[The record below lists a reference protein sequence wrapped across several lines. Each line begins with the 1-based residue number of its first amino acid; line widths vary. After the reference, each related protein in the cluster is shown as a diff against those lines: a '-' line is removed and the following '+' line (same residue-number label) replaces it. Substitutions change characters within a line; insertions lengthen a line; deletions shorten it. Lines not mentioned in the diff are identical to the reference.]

1 MSALCAV
8 FRRDRAAVDP
18 GCARAI
24 LDAQRARGP
33 DAANVWAEGAI
44 AIGHGLF
51 ATTPEDRLGAQPWKT
66 SEGRVVVALDGRID
80 NREEIAAWTGAR
92 LNDVPDVG
100 PVAAAYEAWGG
111 VCGATAGG
119 FCGDR
124 VGRAV
129 GELIAARDVVGGG
142 LSFSEE
148 GREVRCA
155 SHAGAVRGDG
165 RRGCARASMRW
176 RCSWWSGTW
185 SAPQTLLEGVR
196 AVAPGET
203 RRFGGRARGAW

>member
-51 ATTPEDRLGAQPWKT
+51 ATTAEDRLGAQPWKT

-92 LNDVPDVG
+92 LTEVPDVAF
-100 PVAAAYEAWGG
+100 VAAAYEAWG
-111 VCGATAGG
+111 AA
-119 FCGDR
+119 FAERLLGDFAAIVWDAR
-124 VGRAV
+124 V
-129 GELIAARDVVGGG
+129 GELIVARRRW
-142 LSFSEE
+142 
-148 GREVRCA
+148 GR
-155 SHAGAVRGDG
+155 G
-165 RRGCARASMRW
+165 
-176 RCSWWSGTW
+176 
-185 SAPQTLLEGVR
+185 P
-196 AVAPGET
+196 
-203 RRFGGRARGAW
+203 